1 MPLLSPE
8 TMLFPS
14 DLLDRAAQQ
23 DSGARWWCIH
33 TRPRAEKSLARK
45 LLKLN
50 LAFYLPTRY
59 QSWRSNGRWFESYLP
74 LFPGYVFLLAR
85 PEDRAT
91 VLATRTVA
99 NFLSVPDQHE
109 LIEDLRRIH
118 RVLAAG
124 LTVEHQA
131 VPPAGTAVE
140 VIDGVLQ
147 GMRGTVVRTGR
158 QAGVY
163 IQVQMIG
170 QGVLIELDPHRL
182 RQGEQ
187 SIAI

>member
-8 TMLFPS
+8 TVLFPS
-14 DLLDRAAQQ
+14 DILDRDAESNA
-23 DSGARWWCIH
+23 GARWWVVH

-45 LLKLN
+45 LLKLD

-59 QSWRSNGRWFESYLP
+59 HSWLSKGRWFESYLP
-74 LFPGYVFLLAR
+74 LFPGYVFLHAR
-85 PEDRAT
+85 PEDRAA

-109 LIEDLRRIH
+109 LIDDLRRLH
-118 RVLAAG
+118 RVVTAG
-124 LTVEHQA
+124 LPLEHQA
-131 VPPAGTAVE
+131 APPPGTAVE

-147 GMRGTVVRTGR
+147 GLTGTVVRSGR
-158 QAGVY
+158 QAAVY
-163 IQVQMIG
+163 IQVHLIG
-170 QGVLIELDPHRL
+170 QGVLVEFDPCRL